1 MKDMEIRLNNR
12 LNSII
17 MFYPAQLLTEVLVM
31 AFVN

>member
-17 MFYPAQLLTEVLVM
+17 MFYPAQLLTETLQ
-31 AFVN
+31 FLK